1 MNRRQNKVTIVT
13 AADDRYA
20 PLLYELIRSIRD
32 KPESAGIDISVIATG
47 MSQAMAELFSGLAD
61 NLVDGYWTIKISK
74 WRMRNREWLQGR
86 AAKPYLPDYFPGY
99 ETYLWIDADAWV
111 ADWRAIELILEGCR
125 DGSLAMGYD
134 EVDTGFYPGRLTWY
148 LGGVPV
154 IQTYCMKHL
163 RRSHMPRKLLKE
175 IGMARPLNSG
185 VFALRAD
192 AEHWASIQHHFETL
206 TRRGRIFG
214 SNQLAY
220 VMAVHLDDLP
230 FNCLPAWCNFMGDP
244 ILETGT
250 QRLLMPH
257 LPHEPVGII
266 HLSNRDKLRCNP
278 HARIT
283 LHDLAGQTHASTLRY
298 PVDSE
303 NTPEEI
309 RTRLYPLSEC

>member
-1 MNRRQNKVTIVT
+1 MNQQHNKVTIVT
-13 AADDRYA
+13 ASDDRYA

-32 KPESAGIDISVIATG
+32 KPESADIDISVIATG
-47 MSQAMAELFSGLAD
+47 MSPVIAELFSELAD
-61 NLVDGYWTIKISK
+61 NLVDGYWTIKVPG
-74 WRMRNREWLQGR
+74 WRMRNRKWLQAR

-99 ETYLWIDADAWV
+99 DVYLWIDADAWV

-125 DGSLAMGYD
+125 NGSLAMSYD

-148 LGGVPV
+148 FGSVPV

-163 RRSHMPRKLLKE
+163 RRSRMPRKLLKK

-192 AEHWASIQHHFETL
+192 AEHWASIQYHFERL

-220 VMAVHLDDLP
+220 VMAVHMDNLP
-230 FNCLPAWCNFMGDP
+230 FKRLPAWCNFMGEP
-244 ILETGT
+244 LYETGT
-250 QRLLMPH
+250 NKLLMPH

-266 HLSNRDKLRCNP
+266 HLTNRDQIRCHP
-278 HARIT
+278 DAIIT
-283 LHDLAGQTHASTLRY
+283 LHDLAGQAHATTLRY
-298 PVDSE
+298 PLDVE

-309 RTRLYPLSEC
+309 RTLLYPMPR